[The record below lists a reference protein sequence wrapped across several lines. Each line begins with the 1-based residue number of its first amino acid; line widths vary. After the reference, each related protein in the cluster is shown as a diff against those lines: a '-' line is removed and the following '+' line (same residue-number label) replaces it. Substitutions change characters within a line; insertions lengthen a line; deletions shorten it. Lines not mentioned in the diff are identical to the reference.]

1 MAQVSPAA
9 VREVGD
15 DPSAPLVA
23 IVDFGLKAN
32 IVRSLGGAG
41 CGSACSRTRRPRPT
55 CWRRDVAGVVFSPG
69 PGDPAR
75 LAGPVA
81 LAGAVIDDGRPLLGI
96 CLGHQIVG
104 RAAGAETTR
113 LRFGHHGA
121 NHPVQD
127 LDTGYV
133 QVTAQNHEVQV
144 VGGSVPA
151 SSGFRVSQLNLNDRS
166 VEGLRHAEKP
176 IETVQYHPEGAPGPL
191 DALAVFDR
199 FVDAIRPAR
208 DHRRPAGGRGPRPPE
223 EAGVRADPRLGPVVI
238 GQAAEFDYAG
248 TQACRALRAEG
259 VRTILVNSNP
269 ATIMTDPT
277 VADAVYL
284 EPLTVPAIEAVIAR
298 EKPEGLLAGLGGQT
312 ALNLA
317 MALSEAGVL
326 ERHNVRLLGTP
337 LEAIHMAEDREA
349 FRDLLDRIDQPYA
362 PSFIVEGPDEDARHA
377 SAEEALDTI
386 GLPAIIRP
394 AFTLGGTGGGIVET
408 EEAYW
413 ERVRSGLRASPIKQ
427 VMIERC
433 LVGWQE
439 IEYEVMRDHED
450 TCIAV
455 CSMENVDPLGVHT
468 GDSIVVAPVQT
479 LTDAVH
485 QRLRSAA
492 LAIIRALGVEGGC
505 NVQFALSPD
514 STEYAVIEVNP
525 RVSRSSALA
534 SKATGYPIA
543 RVAAQIAAGRT
554 LAEIPNVVT
563 GTTVAAFEPALDYV
577 VVKLPRF
584 PFDKF
589 PAADRRL
596 GSQMKATGEVMAI
609 DRTFGAALNKALRG
623 LEQAGAGPLGED
635 ASWAPT
641 FDYLAAVYGGDHD
654 EDDPLAPAGEDTV
667 IRWIDE
673 RGEACESSRFAQRSA
688 APVVL
693 KRFVEPS
700 DSRLWRVLGLLRRGV
715 PQEVIRAATGISPWF
730 LAEMGRN
737 VGLEHAVHA
746 AGASLVDTDDPAG
759 AELLSTAKRAAF
771 SDSDLGRLAG
781 VPETAV
787 RAARA
792 TLGLAPGYAMV
803 DTCAAEF
810 AAETPYFYST
820 YASAGSPPEAP
831 PAPRPGA
838 LVIGSGPVRIGQG
851 IEFDYCAVQ
860 AADVLRREGWSAIMV
875 NSNPE
880 TVSTD
885 FDASTRLYFEPLD
898 AESVRSIIEF
908 ESGSARRRHATSA
921 MTLRHRCAE
930 CHRRW
935 AGPNRSGSPTTGRC
949 RRSSRSAARR
959 RSTSPGRSSRRA
971 CRCSGP
977 SLETIDQ
984 AEERVRFSALLDRL
998 GIPQPEGGMAESIE
1012 EALTLAERIGYPV
1025 IVRPSFVI
1033 GGLAIDFAYSPEDL
1047 ARHLAAAA
1055 VVDPDRPVRIDR
1067 FLEGIEVDIDAVC
1080 DGTAVLIP
1088 GLLEH
1093 VERAGVHSGDSIAVF
1108 PPQHVSDG
1116 DVDLIVNTMERVCL
1130 ALGATGL
1137 VNAQFI
1143 VRDDGVYL
1151 IEVNPRAS
1159 RTVPFLSKVTG
1170 VPMVELAVRISLGA
1184 TLASLG
1190 QTPGLRPSP
1199 PFVAVKAPAFS
1210 TAKLKGVDPS
1220 VGPFMQSTGEV
1231 IGIAEDPRVAM
1242 AKALTGASLIPPRPG
1257 DGPAPLALLSIADR
1271 DKWGLVDLAKALR
1284 RAGYRLAATPGTRTA
1299 LREAGFGV
1307 DPVAKLGAEPDR
1319 EIGEIPILD
1328 AIAGGD
1334 VRLVVNTPT
1343 PRSGA
1348 IRDAAEIR
1356 HAAIAEGVLCLTAI
1370 ETGIAAA
1377 AALEP
1382 SILDEISRV
1391 RPITEWVPA
1400 V

>member
-1 MAQVSPAA
+1 MT
-9 VREVGD
+9 
-15 DPSAPLVA
+15 APLPQPPVHA
-23 IVDFGLKAN
+23 HRPKPTSVLI
-32 IVRSLGGAG
+32 LG
-41 CGSACSRTRRPRPT
+41 S
-55 CWRRDVAGVVFSPG
+55 
-69 PGDPAR
+69 
-75 LAGPVA
+75 
-81 LAGAVIDDGRPLLGI
+81 
-96 CLGHQIVG
+96 
-104 RAAGAETTR
+104 
-113 LRFGHHGA
+113 
-121 NHPVQD
+121 
-127 LDTGYV
+127 
-133 QVTAQNHEVQV
+133 
-144 VGGSVPA
+144 
-151 SSGFRVSQLNLNDRS
+151 
-166 VEGLRHAEKP
+166 
-176 IETVQYHPEGAPGPL
+176 
-191 DALAVFDR
+191 
-199 FVDAIRPAR
+199 
-208 DHRRPAGGRGPRPPE
+208 
-223 EAGVRADPRLGPVVI
+223 GPVVI

-259 VRTILVNSNP
+259 VRTVLVNSNP

-277 VADAVYL
+277 VADVVYL
-284 EPLTVPAIEAVIAR
+284 EPLTVDAIEAVIAR
-298 EKPEGLLAGLGGQT
+298 ERPEGLLAGLGGQT

-326 ERHNVRLLGTP
+326 ERHGVRLLGTP
-337 LEAIHMAEDREA
+337 LEAIRMAEDREA
-349 FRDLLDRIDQPYA
+349 FRDLLDRIGQPYA
-362 PSFIVEGPDEDARHA
+362 PSAIVEGADEAARLA
-377 SAEEALDTI
+377 SADAALAEI

-394 AFTLGGTGGGIVET
+394 AFTLGGTGGGIVGT
-408 EEAYW
+408 EVAYR
-413 ERVRSGLRASPIKQ
+413 ERVRSGLRASPIHQ
-427 VMIERC
+427 VMVEQC

-439 IEYEVMRDHED
+439 VEYEVMRDADD

-479 LTDAVH
+479 LTDSVH

-635 ASWAPT
+635 ASWQPT
-641 FDYLAAVYGGDHD
+641 FDYLSAVYAGVPAADPAD
-654 EDDPLAPAGEDTV
+654 TLDVVEDGV

-673 RGEACESSRFAQRSA
+673 RGQSCESTRFAQRSA
-688 APVVL
+688 APIVIRQFL
-693 KRFVEPS
+693 EPS

-715 PQEVIRAATGISPWF
+715 PQEVVRAATGISPWF

-737 VGLEHAVHA
+737 IILEHDVRAMGPRLADATDAQA
-746 AGASLVDTDDPAG
+746 AT
-759 AELLSTAKRAAF
+759 LLATAKRAAF
-771 SDSDLGRLAG
+771 ADRDLAGLAG
-781 VPETAV
+781 VDEAEL
-787 RAARA
+787 RAARRA
-792 TLGLAPGYAMV
+792 LGLAPGYAMV

-831 PAPRPGA
+831 PVPRPGA

-860 AADVLRREGWSAIMV
+860 AADVLRREGWSAVMV

-898 AESVRSIIEF
+898 VESVEGILEF
-908 ESGSARRRHATSA
+908 EGGLLPAVVAFGGQTP
-921 MTLRHRCAE
+921 LNL
-930 CHRRW
+930 
-935 AGPNRSGSPTTGRC
+935 AGPLVALGVPLLGSNME
-949 RRSSRSAARR
+949 A
-959 RSTSPGRSSRRA
+959 
-971 CRCSGP
+971 
-977 SLETIDQ
+977 INQ
-984 AEERVRFSALLDRL
+984 AEERTRFSALLDRL
-998 GIPQPEGGMAESIE
+998 GIPQPEGGMAESVE
-1012 EALTLAERIGYPV
+1012 ESLTLAERIGYPV

-1033 GGLAIDFAYSPEDL
+1033 GGLAIDFAYSAEDL
-1047 ARHLAAAA
+1047 VRHLAAAA

-1067 FLEGIEVDIDAVC
+1067 FLEGIEVDIDAVS
-1080 DGTAVLIP
+1080 DGERVLIP

-1108 PPQHVSDG
+1108 PPQHVSEG
-1116 DVDLIVNTMERVCL
+1116 DQALIVGTMERICL
-1130 ALGATGL
+1130 ALGARGL

-1143 VRDDGVYL
+1143 VREDGVYL

-1184 TLASLG
+1184 TLGELG
-1190 QTPGLRPSP
+1190 WPDGLLPEP
-1199 PFVAVKAPAFS
+1199 AFVAVKAPAFS

-1242 AKALTGASLIPPRPG
+1242 AKALTGASLIPPRAG
-1257 DGPAPLALLSIADR
+1257 DGEPPVALLSIADR
-1271 DKWGLVDLAKALR
+1271 DKWGPARPRD
-1284 RAGYRLAATPGTRTA
+1284 RAGPRGLP
-1299 LREAGFGV
+1299 
-1307 DPVAKLGAEPDR
+1307 
-1319 EIGEIPILD
+1319 
-1328 AIAGGD
+1328 AGGD
-1334 VRLVVNTPT
+1334 R
-1343 PRSGA
+1343 
-1348 IRDAAEIR
+1348 R
-1356 HAAIAEGVLCLTAI
+1356 HA
-1370 ETGIAAA
+1370 
-1377 AALEP
+1377 
-1382 SILDEISRV
+1382 R
-1391 RPITEWVPA
+1391 RP
-1400 V
+1400 